1 MTPQEKVEHW
11 LDIAEYDLETAVAM
25 QSSGR
30 YLYTVFTCQ
39 QALEKLLKAIHI
51 QQKGEEAPRTHNLLH
66 LFRLLNLPQRMDYL
80 QTMTSL
86 NTYYLEGRY
95 PAYKQKLSQLLDK
108 KSAQAFLDET
118 KEIFQWLKSQLP
130 LNRP

>member
-1 MTPQEKVEHW
+1 MTPEEKAEHW
-11 LDIAEYDLETAVAM
+11 LDIAEYDLETAEAM
-25 QSSGR
+25 QNNDR

-66 LFRLLNLPQRMDYL
+66 LFRLLNLPQQANYL
-80 QTMTSL
+80 QTMTNL
-86 NTYYLEGRY
+86 NTYYVEGRY
-95 PAYKQKLSQLLDK
+95 PAYKQKLSQMLDK
-108 KSAQAFLDET
+108 KTAQAFLDET

-130 LNRP
+130 SNKP

>member
-1 MTPQEKVEHW
+1 MTPEEKVDHW
-11 LDIAEYDLETAVAM
+11 LDLVEYDLETAVAM
-25 QSSGR
+25 QNSGR
-30 YLYTVFTCQ
+30 YLYTVFMCQ

-51 QQKGEEAPRTHNLLH
+51 QQKSEEAPRTHNLLH

-108 KSAQAFLDET
+108 KTAQTFLDET
-118 KEIFQWLKSQLP
+118 KEIFQWLKSQLS
-130 LNRP
+130 LNKP